1 MAGKGVGGGGAGR
14 SISLA
19 ASRAKLAAATAS
31 AKKAAAT
38 TASGRGKGKGKAAKK
53 VFSLTGQKFDIPE
66 EFKHLIWEPFLQ
78 SISLGWAGRGSPFGS
93 STNRSPSRS
102 HPATWPNSDTTYIK
116 PLRRLMEHGLLS
128 PERAKKAYDRKL
140 KRQQQIKSGTPIK
153 SSNSNTVSKHNNN
166 KPAETWKKPAP
177 VVSSSSTARHNTD
190 HTAAKAKRRVEYS
203 SDDDDKEFIVK
214 LKRPN
219 FNSNSNS
226 SSRGG

>member
-1 MAGKGVGGGGAGR
+1 MLPVQASDLGT
-14 SISLA
+14 ISA
-19 ASRAKLAAATAS
+19 IN
-31 AKKAAAT
+31 
-38 TASGRGKGKGKAAKK
+38 
-53 VFSLTGQKFDIPE
+53 FS
-66 EFKHLIWEPFLQ
+66 W
-78 SISLGWAGRGSPFGS
+78 LGWQRE
-93 STNRSPSRS
+93 
-102 HPATWPNSDTTYIK
+102 
-116 PLRRLMEHGLLS
+116 PLRIFYESLSKQIPSSDMAEFWLMEHGLLS

>member
-1 MAGKGVGGGGAGR
+1 GGAGR

-66 EFKHLIWEPFLQ
+66 ERE
-78 SISLGWAGRGSPFGS
+78 
-93 STNRSPSRS
+93 
-102 HPATWPNSDTTYIK
+102 
-116 PLRRLMEHGLLS
+116 PLRIFYESLSKQIPSSDMAEFWLMEHGLLS

-166 KPAETWKKPAP
+166 KP
-177 VVSSSSTARHNTD
+177 NTD

-219 FNSNSNS
+219 FN
-226 SSRGG
+226 

>member
-1 MAGKGVGGGGAGR
+1 MA
-14 SISLA
+14 
-19 ASRAKLAAATAS
+19 
-31 AKKAAAT
+31 
-38 TASGRGKGKGKAAKK
+38 
-53 VFSLTGQKFDIPE
+53 
-66 EFKHLIWEPFLQ
+66 EFW
-78 SISLGWAGRGSPFGS
+78 
-93 STNRSPSRS
+93 
-102 HPATWPNSDTTYIK
+102 
-116 PLRRLMEHGLLS
+116 LMEHGLLS

-153 SSNSNTVSKHNNN
+153 SSNSNTVSKHNYNN

-203 SDDDDKEFIVK
+203 SDDDDDKEFIVK

-226 SSRGG
+226 TSRGG